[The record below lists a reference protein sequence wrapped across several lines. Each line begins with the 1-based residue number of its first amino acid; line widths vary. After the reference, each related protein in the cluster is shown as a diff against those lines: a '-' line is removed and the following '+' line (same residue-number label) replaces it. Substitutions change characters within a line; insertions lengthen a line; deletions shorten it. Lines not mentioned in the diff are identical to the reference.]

1 MMNAIKLMAVA
12 GLCMLCCALPISAV
26 LASGIF
32 QVGAA
37 NWGIAGGVG
46 LVAAAGVG
54 VLLAGRKRLAV
65 PGRQSCQCASA
76 PPSRIAEDAPPIACS
91 LSAFG
96 YQERVRSIRILASRS
111 LLSARRAPLSL
122 HLIYESGALSEVSD
136 LIRAEQTCCSFL
148 DFKIAEKDDGV
159 HVTITAPVDAAAA
172 ADVLFSHFASELADQ
187 QA

>member
-1 MMNAIKLMAVA
+1 MMNAIKLMAAA

-26 LASGIF
+26 LAGGIF

-46 LVAAAGVG
+46 LMVFAAVG
-54 VLLAGRKRLAV
+54 VLLAGRKRIAI
-65 PGRQSCQCASA
+65 PGLQSCQCASA
-76 PPSRIAEDAPPIACS
+76 AAPRVAGGAPPIACT
-91 LSAFG
+91 LSASG

-111 LLSARRAPLSL
+111 LISAHRAPQSL
-122 HLIYESGALSEVSD
+122 HLVYESDTLGEVRD

-148 DFKIAEKDDGV
+148 DFKIAEKQDGV
-159 HVTITAPVDAAAA
+159 HVTITAPADAATA
-172 ADVLFSHFASELADQ
+172 ADVLFSHFAPELADQ